1 MTEQEFRQRVLPLQR
16 LMYGVAL
23 KMGMPPDDAADAV
36 QETHV
41 TEFLTTAEN

>member
-23 KMGMPPDDAADAV
+23 GIGGGI
-36 QETHV
+36 V